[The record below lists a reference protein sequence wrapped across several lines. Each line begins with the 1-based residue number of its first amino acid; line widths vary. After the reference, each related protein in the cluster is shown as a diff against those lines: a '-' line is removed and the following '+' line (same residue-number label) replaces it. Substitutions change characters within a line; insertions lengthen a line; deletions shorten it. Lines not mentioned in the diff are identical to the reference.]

1 MQYVTEAVYNQPSG
15 QMSYLTL
22 ANGMHINYSYDAA
35 FRLNAITAGASVFQ
49 ELYEYDP
56 ASNLVSILDVKNS
69 FQRQTFVYDS
79 LNRLVSAQTDQK
91 GGGQYSETYAYDPVG
106 NLVNKGDD
114 CYGYWQEDCGVPG
127 DSVPREMKPHAVTHL
142 NGVQKFW
149 YDANGN
155 MTRRIEG
162 SVTYEQTFNSEN
174 RLSSV
179 AVGGSTTTFIYDADG
194 NRIQTIEPDGTTTT
208 YPFPG
213 YEEAVHN
220 GAVTRRTTYSLG
232 GQAVALRV
240 QGPGSENN
248 LYYLITDRL
257 GSTRLVLSEGGSA
270 VPGSTARYLPFGDWR
285 TEPMVNLTDRGFTGH
300 MQDNLG
306 SNDLGLIYMRARFF
320 VPALGRFASA
330 DTIVPNPANP
340 QALNRYSY
348 GYNEVRIH
356 AARSLRSRRIIL
368 S

>member
-1 MQYVTEAVYNQPSG
+1 MTRSLPVRFS
-15 QMSYLTL
+15 
-22 ANGMHINYSYDAA
+22 
-35 FRLNAITAGASVFQ
+35 
-49 ELYEYDP
+49 
-56 ASNLVSILDVKNS
+56 
-69 FQRQTFVYDS
+69 S

-127 DSVPREMKPHAVTHL
+127 ESAPREMKPHAVTHL

-213 YEEAVHN
+213 YEEVAHN

-285 TEPMVNLTDRGFTGH
+285 TEPTANLTDRGFTGH
-300 MQDNLG
+300 MQENLG
-306 SNDLGLIYMRARFF
+306 NNDLGFIYMRARFF

-330 DTIVPNPANP
+330 DTIVPNLTNP
-340 QALNRYSY
+340 QSLNRYTYVFNSPMP
-348 GYNEVRIH
+348 H
-356 AARSLRSRRIIL
+356 T
-368 S
+368 